1 MISNSYKI
9 ENPDRLHSQLKSNL
23 FLPKILNGNEPS
35 DEQLTIFDAI
45 LNDKQCRNIRVNAV
59 AGSGK
64 STVIKCCVG
73 LIPMDK
79 KILVLAHNKNVKDH
93 MIKGLEEIGRYAKG
107 KTPLSVKTFHGLG
120 YEALGKLN
128 GWGGKKI
135 DVGENNKYNNYFD
148 AHIAEFLPADYE
160 SWSKS
165 EKNNYRRNLF
175 DLLNYARINLCQ
187 TEREIEKKV
196 ALKYGINPVAN
207 EISVVMQL
215 MQWGRDNI
223 GQEVLDFTDCI
234 WLPCEDERCT
244 KIYFGGREYDKLK
257 KKSNCFDYVF
267 VDEAQDM
274 SPAQL
279 ELVIKATK
287 SRNTRVILMG
297 DSDQAINMW
306 CGSIND
312 ALDKAVKKIT
322 NNDWLDFNLTTNYR
336 CDTKIIDIANE
347 YLESHNK
354 SKRLVPH
361 TSNPGMIQ
369 YNAKLNDIQNGDLVL
384 ARFTSTVFEVFGKLI
399 QLGKKAVIR
408 GENEFLKLFNNLATE
423 NNNTIDDILLF
434 VKESFVN
441 EWKSATKNDEYKE
454 SIHNEGVIRS
464 YEIVKIVESL
474 SKITLDKE
482 QLAKLLKD
490 SIVSENHNSKD
501 TIEISTV
508 HRAKGAEA
516 DNVYI
521 ACPSVLYS
529 PLIDEKSHEWE
540 RISEENLQY
549 VAYTRAKHK
558 MAFIDEKEI
567 YTRMNV
573 INKENSLFK
582 EMIQIKEEIEK
593 KDLEV

>member
-1 MISNSYKI
+1 MTSTDYKI
-9 ENPDRLHSQLKSNL
+9 ENPDRLQSQLKSNL
-23 FLPKILNGNEPS
+23 FLPKILNGNDPS
-35 DEQLTIFDAI
+35 DEQLAIFDAI

-64 STVIKCCVG
+64 STVIKCCAG
-73 LIPMDK
+73 LISMDK
-79 KILVLAHNKNVKDH
+79 KILVLAHNKSVKDH
-93 MIKGLEEIGRYAKG
+93 MIKGLEEIGRYARK
-107 KTPLSVKTFHGLG
+107 KIPLYVQTFHGLG
-120 YEALGKLN
+120 YMTIGKLHK
-128 GWGGKKI
+128 WEGGTPDI
-135 DVGENNKYNNYFD
+135 GENIKYNDYFD
-148 AHIAEFLPADYE
+148 AHIIEFLPADYE
-160 SWSKS
+160 SWGKSK
-165 EKNNYRRNLF
+165 KNNYRRNIF
-175 DLLNYARINLCQ
+175 DLLNYARVNLCQ

-207 EISVVMQL
+207 EISVVIQL

-223 GQEVLDFTDCI
+223 GEMVLDFTDCI
-234 WLPCEDERCT
+234 WLPCEDEKCN
-244 KIYFGGREYDKLK
+244 KIYLGNNEY
-257 KKSNCFDYVF
+257 NNFDYVF

-336 CDTKIIDIANE
+336 CDTKIIDMANE

-361 TSNPGMIQ
+361 TTNPGIIQ

-384 ARFTSTVFEVFGKLI
+384 ARFTSTVFEILGKLL
-399 QLGKKAVIR
+399 QLGKKAIIR
-408 GENEFLKLFNNLATE
+408 GENEFLKIFNNLIKE

-441 EWKSATKNDEYKE
+441 EWESATKNEDYKE

-482 QLAKLLKD
+482 QLAILLKNC
-490 SIVSENHNSKD
+490 IVSENHSQND
-501 TIEISTV
+501 VIEISTV
-508 HRAKGAEA
+508 HRAKGVEA

-529 PLIDEKSHEWE
+529 PLVDEKSQEWE
-540 RISEENLQY
+540 RISEDNLQY

-567 YTRMNV
+567 YTR
-573 INKENSLFK
+573 INAISKENLLYN
-582 EMIQIKEEIEK
+582 EMNQIKEEIEQ
-593 KDLEV
+593 KDLEA

>member
-1 MISNSYKI
+1 MISNTYKI
-9 ENPDRLHSQLKSNL
+9 ENSDRLQTQLKSNS
-23 FLPKILNGNEPS
+23 FLPKILKGNEPS
-35 DEQLTIFDAI
+35 DEQLAIFDAI

-93 MIKGLEEIGRYAKG
+93 MIKGLEEIGRYARK
-107 KTPLSVKTFHGLG
+107 KIPLYIQTFHGLG
-120 YEALGKLN
+120 YMTIGKLHK
-128 GWGGKKI
+128 WEGGTPDI
-135 DVGENNKYNNYFD
+135 GENIKYNKYFD
-148 AHIAEFLPADYE
+148 AHITEFLPADYE
-160 SWSKS
+160 SWGKSK
-165 EKNNYRRNLF
+165 KNNYRRNIF
-175 DLLNYARINLCQ
+175 DLLNYARVNLCQ
-187 TEREIEKKV
+187 TEREIEKKA

-215 MQWGRDNI
+215 MQWGKDNI
-223 GQEVLDFTDCI
+223 GQMVLDFTDCI
-234 WLPCEDERCT
+234 WLPCEDEKCN
-244 KIYFGGREYDKLK
+244 KIYLGNNEY
-257 KKSNCFDYVF
+257 NNFDYVF

-336 CDTKIIDIANE
+336 CDTKIIDMANE
-347 YLESHNK
+347 YLKEHNK
-354 SKRLVPH
+354 SKRLAPH
-361 TSNPGMIQ
+361 TNNPGMIQ

-408 GENEFLKLFNNLATE
+408 GENEFLKLFNNLAME

-441 EWKSATKNDEYKE
+441 EWESATKNDDYKE

-464 YEIVKIVESL
+464 YEIVKIIESL

-482 QLAKLLKD
+482 QLIKLLKD
-490 SIVSENHNSKD
+490 CIVSENHSQKD
-501 TIEISTV
+501 AIEISTV

-529 PLIDEKSHEWE
+529 PLVDEKSQEWE

-567 YTRMNV
+567 YTRINV

-582 EMIQIKEEIEK
+582 EMSQIKEEIEK

>member
-1 MISNSYKI
+1 MTSTNYKI
-9 ENPDRLHSQLKSNL
+9 EKPDRLQSQLKSNL
-23 FLPKILNGNEPS
+23 FLSKILNGNEPS
-35 DEQLTIFDAI
+35 DEQLAIFDAI

-93 MIKGLEEIGRYAKG
+93 MIKGLEEIGRYAK
-107 KTPLSVKTFHGLG
+107 KNSLSIQTFHGLG
-120 YEALGKLN
+120 YGTLGKLN

-135 DVGENNKYNNYFD
+135 DIGENFKYNKYFES
-148 AHIAEFLPADYE
+148 HITEFLPADYE

-165 EKNNYRRNLF
+165 KKNNYRRNIF
-175 DLLNYARINLCQ
+175 ELLNYARVNLCQ
-187 TEREIEKKV
+187 TKREIEKKV
-196 ALKYGINPVAN
+196 SLKYGINPVAN
-207 EISVVMQL
+207 EISVIMQL
-215 MQWGRDNI
+215 MQWGKDNI
-223 GQEVLDFTDCI
+223 KQQILDFTDCI

-244 KIYFGGREYDKLK
+244 KIYWGGHEYDKDK
-257 KKSNCFDYVF
+257 KRSNCYDYVF

-322 NNDWLDFNLTTNYR
+322 NNDWLDLNLTTNYR
-336 CDTKIIDIANE
+336 CDTKIIDMANE
-347 YLESHNK
+347 YLKEHNK

-361 TSNPGMIQ
+361 TANPGAIQ

-384 ARFTSTVFEVFGKLI
+384 ARFTSTVFEVFGKLLR
-399 QLGKKAVIR
+399 LGKKAVIR
-408 GENEFLKLFNNLATE
+408 GESEFLTVFNKLAME
-423 NNNTIDDILLF
+423 NNNTIDDILLL

-441 EWKSATKNDEYKE
+441 EWNAATKNDDYKE

-464 YEIVKIVESL
+464 YEIVRIIESL
-474 SKITLDKE
+474 SKITSDKE
-482 QLAKLLKD
+482 QLTKLLKEC
-490 SIVSENHNSKD
+490 IVPENHNSKD
-501 TIEISTV
+501 VIEISTV
-508 HRAKGAEA
+508 HKAKGAEA

-529 PLIDEKSHEWE
+529 PLVNDKSQEWE
-540 RISEENLQY
+540 RISEGNLQY
-549 VAYTRAKHK
+549 VAYTRARHK

-567 YTRMNV
+567 YTRMN
-573 INKENSLFK
+573 IISKENSLHK
-582 EMIQIKEEIEK
+582 EMLKIKEEIEK